1 MIEMHNVSFS
11 YSKDLTIASVLDDIS
26 VEFSSGKFYSIFGPS
41 GSGKTTLLSIL
52 GGLEKPNS
60 GSLLIDDKTVEEI
73 GETNIRR
80 KYTSHVFQNYLLFPC
95 MTAVENVVVA
105 MDICGIKNPDKKK
118 RATEVLLSL
127 GLNEKD
133 TVRRVR
139 RLSGGQ
145 QQRVAI
151 ARTIASETKYIL
163 ADEPTGN
170 LDKNTAKSIIE
181 IFKELVKTQN
191 KCLIVVT
198 HSDMVR
204 SAMSA
209 ERATRWKLQ
218 KERCFL

>member
-26 VEFSSGKFYSIFGPS
+26 VEFSSGKFYYIFGPS

-80 KYTSHVFQNYLLFPC
+80 KYTSYVFQNYLLFPY

-118 RATEVLLSL
+118 RTTEVLLSL

-170 LDKNTAKSIIE
+170 LDKNTAKSII
-181 IFKELVKTQN
+181 
-191 KCLIVVT
+191 
-198 HSDMVR
+198 
-204 SAMSA
+204 
-209 ERATRWKLQ
+209 
-218 KERCFL
+218 